1 MAVSFAKNIRPLFTE
16 TDIDHMSF
24 FCNLAS
30 YDDVKANA
38 PDILS
43 RLNGTGGTQMPPP
56 PPQGDGPWPYT
67 NIALFQQWITDGC
80 QP

>member
-1 MAVSFAKNIRPLFTE
+1 MAVSFAADIRPLFTD
-16 TDIDHMSF
+16 TDVDHMSF

-38 PDILS
+38 SEVLS
-43 RLNGTGGTQMPPP
+43 RLNGTGGNQMPPP
-56 PPQGDGPWPYT
+56 SNGGPWPSAK
-67 NIALFQQWITDGC
+67 IALFERWIDGGC